1 METRRGLSPRI
12 VIYENKPHTWQNTH
26 NTRHLKS
33 GATAHGPRAASRRRL
48 GGGSVDA
55 RPRLGGGSAAA
66 RLVLGWA
73 KLLGSARLIPGL
85 GSTATRLRRS
95 CSSARLFVV
104 RLRLSS
110 AAHEAWLRFGYGRS
124 VAPHARLQRARASAN
139 ERDLL
144 CSTSPPIE

>member
-1 METRRGLSPRI
+1 VRVRVRVRVRELSC
-12 VIYENKPHTWQNTH
+12 
-26 NTRHLKS
+26 S
-33 GATAHGPRAASRRRL
+33 SATVQLRMRL
-48 GGGSVDA
+48 GC
-55 RPRLGGGSAAA
+55 GSAVA
-66 RLVLGWA
+66 RLVQVAW
-73 KLLGSARLIPGL
+73 LIPGL

-139 ERDLL
+139 ERPGAPAAFQGHL
-144 CSTSPPIE
+144 SAVIQKRFK